1 MQLAMNND
9 YDHVLFSVIGVI
21 DFFGLDGNTKIYV
34 LPTYHSL
41 HYFFQLQNY
50 RQSVLYVRVS
60 QSVIIYQSCV
70 ILSLQPQSSQEMVIQ
85 SSLLLKTRKGGREGN
100 FDITLMRKARYCR
113 FVLLI
118 IPYHTYTDYFQLF
131 RF

>member
-34 LPTYHSL
+34 LPTYRSL

-100 FDITLMRKARYCR
+100 FDGWNEKSAILPVC
-113 FVLLI
+113 I
-118 IPYHTYTDYFQLF
+118 INYTVPYLHGLF
-131 RF
+131 STF